1 MAKGKIT
8 KRSVDAIQPA
18 HADMFLWDTELPGF
32 GLKVTPKGRKVYIV
46 QYQRSRS
53 VPSQRVTVG
62 THGTLAPEK
71 AREQAKELL
80 AHVQLGKD
88 PAAERRRKRQERTI
102 AELCDRYLRE
112 HVVAHNKPSTESEV
126 RRIVEH
132 RIKPALG
139 RVKIS
144 ELTRA
149 RVKEWHQD
157 KAETP
162 YAANR
167 ELAYLSKMMSLAAG
181 DWELRPDNPCR
192 GIRKFPERKREAFF
206 SDADLQRIGAALAAV
221 ERENGAMPGPI
232 NAIRL
237 LAVTGMRL
245 GEVLAL
251 RWDYL
256 DEAHACLRL
265 PDAKAGARTVPLS
278 APALALLSNIE
289 RTGEYVCHGTDPKQ
303 PLDKSTV
310 HKLWRSIKATA
321 KVPNGRPHDF
331 RHTVGTFAAQAGMN
345 AFLVRDLLGHKTM
358 AMTGRYVER
367 ANDTL
372 RQAADLVAGRV
383 AAALSGNNA
392 EIVAHPAAQ
401 TKRQL

>member
-8 KRSVDAIQPA
+8 KRSVDAVRSA
-18 HADMFLWDTELPGF
+18 HADIFLWDTELSGF

-53 VPSQRVTVG
+53 VPSQRVTIG
-62 THGTLAPEK
+62 THGTLTPEK

-88 PAAERRRKRQERTI
+88 PAAERRRRRQEGTI
-102 AELCDRYLRE
+102 SELCDRYLRE
-112 HVVAHNKPSTESEV
+112 HVASHNKPSTKSEIE
-126 RRIVEH
+126 RIVDT

-139 RVKIS
+139 RIKVS

-149 RVKEWHQD
+149 RVKEWHQE
-157 KAETP
+157 KADTP

-221 ERENGAMPGPI
+221 EQKNEAMPGPI

-245 GEVLAL
+245 GEVLGL
-251 RWDYL
+251 RWEDL

-278 APALALLSNIE
+278 APALALLSSIT
-289 RTGEYVCHGTDPKQ
+289 RTGRHVCHGTDPDL

-321 KVPNGRPHDF
+321 KVPHARPHDF

-367 ANDTL
+367 ANDPL
-372 RQAADLVAGRV
+372 RQAADMVASRV
-383 AAALSGNNA
+383 AAALSGSKA
-392 EIVAHPAAQ
+392 EIVAHPAAS
-401 TKRQL
+401 KGPRP